1 MSARQR
7 PGAKISAVVSDVDG
21 TLVTD
26 DKVLTAGAETAV
38 AALDA
43 TGITFAVI
51 SSRPPRG
58 LRNIVASL
66 GITTPITGFN
76 GGLIA
81 KPDLSPLVQHF
92 LPREVAHRSI
102 DKLDKLGL
110 EVWVFAG
117 EDWLLRRID
126 GPYVGLERHTIGFGP
141 RLVGD
146 FGPFLGSAAKI
157 VGVSGDFD
165 HLAGCEREVRLA
177 LSNEATVV
185 RSQPYYLDITHPR
198 ANKGEA
204 LASIAGLL
212 GIPLTEIAVIGD
224 GANDV
229 AMFERAG
236 LSIAMGNAARDVQQ
250 AADLVTA
257 SNSEGGFAAAV
268 EHFILT
274 GTHPNAKIKTAQAA
288 DRA

>member
-1 MSARQR
+1 MTARAR

-26 DKVLTAGAETAV
+26 DKTLTAGAAAAV

-43 TGITFAVI
+43 AGIAFAVV

-58 LRNIVASL
+58 LRKIVASL
-66 GITTPITGFN
+66 GITTPIAGFN

-92 LPREVAHRSI
+92 LRPDIARHTIE
-102 DKLDKLGL
+102 KLDDLGL

-117 EDWLLRRID
+117 EDWLLRRTD

-141 RLVGD
+141 KVVED
-146 FGPFLGSAAKI
+146 FAPFLGSAAKI
-157 VGVSGDFD
+157 VGVSADFD
-165 HLAGCEREVRLA
+165 HLARCEQEVRLA
-177 LSNEATVV
+177 LADEATVV
-185 RSQPYYLDITHPR
+185 RSQSYYLDITHPL
-198 ANKGEA
+198 ANKGVA
-204 LASIAGLL
+204 LASLAELL
-212 GIPLTEIAVIGD
+212 DVSLAEIAVIGD

-236 LSIAMGNAARDVQQ
+236 LSIAMGNAAQDVRQ

-257 SNSEGGFAAAV
+257 SNGEDGFAAAV
-268 EHFILT
+268 ERFILA
-274 GTHPNAKIKTAQAA
+274 GARPSASLETAQVAG
-288 DRA
+288 RA